1 VNISGDLYPPVLWR
15 EWLVIIFLLFDRSCQ
30 TPLIGC
36 ENKGGEIKMKTSILK
51 TAGRMTTR
59 ALKALFFTGSFFIF
73 IWIAYSLS
81 LIAVDWLEWS
91 AENKYTDETV
101 VLLKG

>member
-1 VNISGDLYPPVLWR
+1 
-15 EWLVIIFLLFDRSCQ
+15 
-30 TPLIGC
+30 
-36 ENKGGEIKMKTSILK
+36 
-51 TAGRMTTR
+51 MTTR